1 MAYDRRPSFLTAI
14 GLSAL
19 VIAPLLF
26 VPFVP
31 PMPPPDQPSEN
42 SDVRMRG
49 FLRRTPVAE
58 VLAWV
63 DQQSAGPRETERIPL
78 ELSAGRMLA
87 EPIISPVNVPAFARS
102 MMDGY
107 AVKAADI
114 DSASSYNPLPLRIL
128 GQSMPGH
135 AFSGEVIAGSTVR
148 IMTGAPLPAGADAVV
163 PAEQTETSAG
173 EVFVHGSVP
182 VAKNVSFPGED
193 IKQDT
198 VLLTPPR
205 RLRPQDLGALSSIG
219 IGQVPVIRKPRVRL
233 VITGNELLQAGTR
246 PTGHQIADA
255 NGPMLAALVE
265 RDGGTVV
272 NPGIISDDEASILGA
287 LQDDADVIIVSG
299 GSSVGQ
305 EDLAPVLLAKH
316 GTLAIHGIA
325 MRPSS
330 PAGMGLMGKR
340 LVFLLP
346 GNPVSCLCAYDFFA
360 GRAIRQLSGRSSAW
374 PYRQAKLPLLRKLV
388 SSIGRVDYARVKV
401 HDGQVEPLAISGA
414 AILSSTTR
422 ADGFV
427 VLPPESEGYPAGEL
441 VTVYFYDSE

>member
-1 MAYDRRPSFLTAI
+1 MPSP
-14 GLSAL
+14 G
-19 VIAPLLF
+19 
-26 VPFVP
+26 
-31 PMPPPDQPSEN
+31 QPSEN
-42 SDVRMRG
+42 NDVRMRG

-63 DQQSAGPRETERIPL
+63 DQQTARPLATEQVPL
-78 ELSAGRMLA
+78 ELAAGRMLA
-87 EPIISPVNVPAFARS
+87 QPIVSQINVPAFPRS

-135 AFSGEVIAGSTVR
+135 AFSGEVVAGSAVR

-163 PAEQTETSAG
+163 PAEQTEVSAS
-173 EVFVHGSVP
+173 EVLVHGSVP

-193 IKQDT
+193 IKQDS

-205 RLRPQDLGALSSIG
+205 RLRPQDVGVLSSIG
-219 IGQVPVIRKPRVRL
+219 VGLVPVIQKPRVRL
-233 VITGNELLQAGTR
+233 VITGNELLTAGTP
-246 PTGHQIADA
+246 PTGHRIADA
-255 NGPMLAALVE
+255 NGPMLAALVA
-265 RDGGTVV
+265 RDGGTVI
-272 NPGIISDDEASILGA
+272 NPGIISDEESSILGA
-287 LQDDADVIIVSG
+287 LDDDVDVIIVSG

-330 PAGMGLMGKR
+330 PAGMGLMGNR

-360 GRAIRQLSGRSSAW
+360 GRAIRQLAGRSAAW
-374 PYRQAKLPLLRKLV
+374 PYRQEKLPLLRKLV

-401 HDGQVEPLAISGA
+401 QDGQVEPLAISGA

-427 VLPPESEGYPAGEL
+427 IIPPESEGYPAGDQ